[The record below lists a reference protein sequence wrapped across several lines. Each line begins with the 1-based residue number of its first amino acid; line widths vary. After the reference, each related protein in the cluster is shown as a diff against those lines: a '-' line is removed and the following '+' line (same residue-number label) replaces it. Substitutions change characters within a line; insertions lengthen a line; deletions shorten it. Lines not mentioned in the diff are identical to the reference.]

1 MSDQVLAVLVFG
13 VTFLLFVFN
22 RDRALLYVWGG
33 SLVLLALGVIT
44 VRDAWQALN
53 WNVLGIFFGT
63 MILAELFVLS
73 QAPAFLA
80 TKMVNGAGSAA
91 VALLAIVAFAGALSA
106 FIENVAAVFI
116 AAPLAFETAKRVKV
130 SPVPVLIAV
139 ATASNL
145 QGVATMIGDSPSM
158 MLATAANM
166 TFADFFWM
174 QGRPGIFFAVQL
186 GAVAAGAI
194 MYSFFRGAQ
203 GKAAKKAPPKV
214 SSWTPAL
221 FIVLLV
227 FALAA
232 SSFIPDRPDAL
243 PGLITASFGVLALLW
258 NSRRELFAMELTKL
272 DWQTF
277 FLLAGLFVLISGL
290 SVSGVVATVA
300 DYMSA
305 FAGESVLI
313 ALVMI
318 VLVSVAVSAFVDNI
332 PYTIAML
339 PVTQLL
345 AERMGVNPLPLL
357 FALVL
362 STSLGGNITPIGA
375 SANVVAVGM
384 LKRHGYKV
392 SFLEFFRIGFPVT
405 VAAVT
410 LGVLFIWFVWM

>member
-1 MSDQVLAVLVFG
+1 MSDQVLAILVFTI
-13 VTFLLFVFN
+13 TFLLFILN

-33 SLVLLALGVIT
+33 SIVLLALGVISA
-44 VRDAWQALN
+44 RDAWQAIN
-53 WNVLGIFFGT
+53 WNVLGIFLGT

-80 TKMVNGAGSAA
+80 TKMINAAGSAPA
-91 VALLAIVAFAGALSA
+91 ALLAIIGFAGALSA
-106 FIENVAAVFI
+106 FIENVAVVFI
-116 AAPLAFETAKRVKV
+116 AAPLALETAKWVKV

-158 MLATAANM
+158 MLATAAHM

-186 GAVAAGAI
+186 GAIAAGAI
-194 MYSFFRGAQ
+194 MFYFFRGAE
-203 GKAAKKAPPKV
+203 GRAERRTPPDV
-214 SSWTPAL
+214 TSWTPTL
-221 FIVLLV
+221 LIVLLV
-227 FALAA
+227 LVLAA
-232 SSFIPDRPDAL
+232 SSFVPDRPDAL

-258 NSRRELFAMELTKL
+258 NSRKELFTMELTKL

-290 SVSGVVATVA
+290 SVSGVVANVA
-300 DYMSA
+300 DYMSTLAGHSLLTA
-305 FAGESVLI
+305 FVLI
-313 ALVMI
+313 
-318 VLVSVAVSAFVDNI
+318 VLASVAVSAFVDNI

-339 PVTQLL
+339 PVTQLM

-375 SANVVAVGM
+375 SANVVAVG
-384 LKRHGYKV
+384 LLRRQGYKV

-405 VAAVT
+405 VTAVT
-410 LGVLFIWFVWM
+410 LGTLFIWFVWM

>member
-1 MSDQVLAVLVFG
+1 MNDQVLAVIVFA
-13 VTFLLFVFN
+13 VTFLLFVVN

-33 SLVLLALGVIT
+33 SVVLLLLGVIT
-44 VRDAWQALN
+44 ARDAWQAIN

-73 QAPAFLA
+73 QAPAYLA
-80 TKMVNGAGSAA
+80 TKMVNRAGSAP
-91 VALLAIVAFAGALSA
+91 VALLTIVAFAGFLSA

-116 AAPLAFETAKRVKV
+116 SAPLALETAKRVKV

-139 ATASNL
+139 AIASNL

-158 MLATAANM
+158 MLATAARM

-174 QGRPGIFFAVQL
+174 HGRPGIFFAVQL
-186 GAVAAGAI
+186 GAIAAGAI
-194 MYSFFRGAQ
+194 TYLFFRSAEGRV
-203 GKAAKKAPPKV
+203 GKRAVPKV

-227 FALAA
+227 LTLAA
-232 SSFIPDRPDAL
+232 SSFIPERPDAL

-258 NSRRELFAMELTKL
+258 NSRSELFAMELTKL

-277 FLLAGLFVLISGL
+277 FLLAGLFVLISSL
-290 SVSGVVATVA
+290 TVSGAVDTIAG
-300 DYMSA
+300 YMST
-305 FAGESVLI
+305 FAGQSVLT
-313 ALVMI
+313 AFVMI
-318 VLVSVAVSAFVDNI
+318 VVVSVAVSAFIDNI

-339 PVTQLL
+339 PVTQML
-345 AERMGVNPLPLL
+345 AAQMGVSPLPFL

-384 LKRHGYKV
+384 LRRQGYKV
-392 SFLEFFRIGFPVT
+392 SFLDFFKLGFPFT
-405 VAAVT
+405 IAAVT
-410 LGVLFIWFVWM
+410 VGVIFIWFVWV

>member
-1 MSDQVLAVLVFG
+1 LSDQLVAILVFA
-13 VTFLLFVFN
+13 VTFLLFILN

-44 VRDAWQALN
+44 ARDAWQAIN

-80 TKMVNGAGSAA
+80 TKMVNAAGSAP
-91 VALLAIVAFAGALSA
+91 VALLAIVAFAGGLSA
-106 FIENVAAVFI
+106 FIENVAALFI

-158 MLATAANM
+158 MLATAARM

-186 GAVAAGAI
+186 GAIAVGAI
-194 MYSFFRGAQ
+194 MFLFFRGAK
-203 GKAAKKAPPKV
+203 GRVAKRTPPKV
-214 SSWTPAL
+214 TSWTPAL

-232 SSFIPDRPDAL
+232 SSFIPNRPDAL
-243 PGLITASFGVLALLW
+243 PGLITASFGVVALLW
-258 NSRRELFAMELTKL
+258 NTRRELFTMELTKL

-300 DYMSA
+300 DYMGA
-305 FAGESVLI
+305 FAGESVLT
-313 ALVMI
+313 AFVLI

-339 PVTQLL
+339 PVVGLL

-384 LKRHGYKV
+384 LRRQGYTV
-392 SFLEFFRIGFPVT
+392 SFFEFFRIGLPVT

-410 LGVLFIWFVWM
+410 IGTLFIWFVWM

>member
-1 MSDQVLAVLVFG
+1 MNDQVLAVLVFA
-13 VTFLLFVFN
+13 VTFLLFILN

-44 VRDAWQALN
+44 ARDAWQALN

-80 TKMVNGAGSAA
+80 TKMVNAAGSAP

-116 AAPLAFETAKRVKV
+116 AAPLALETAKRVKV

-139 ATASNL
+139 ATVSNL

-158 MLATAANM
+158 MLATAARM

-186 GAVAAGAI
+186 GAIAAGAI
-194 MYSFFRGAQ
+194 MYLFFRGAQ
-203 GKAAKKAPPKV
+203 GRAGKKAAPKV

-227 FALAA
+227 LTLAA

-258 NSRRELFAMELTKL
+258 NSRRELFTMELTKL

-305 FAGESVLI
+305 FAGESILT
-313 ALVMI
+313 AFVMI
-318 VLVSVAVSAFVDNI
+318 VVVSVAVSAFVDNI

-392 SFLEFFRIGFPVT
+392 SLLEFFRIGFPVT

-410 LGVLFIWFVWM
+410 LGTLFIWFVWM

>member
-203 GKAAKKAPPKV
+203 GKAGMKAPPKV
-214 SSWTPAL
+214 TSWTPAL

-345 AERMGVNPLPLL
+345 AERMGVSPLPLL

>member
-1 MSDQVLAVLVFG
+1 MNDQVLAVLVFA
-13 VTFLLFVFN
+13 VTFFLFILN
-22 RDRALLYVWGG
+22 RDRGLLYVWVG
-33 SLVLLALGVIT
+33 SLVLLVLGVIT
-44 VRDAWQALN
+44 ARDAWQALN

-80 TKMVNGAGSAA
+80 TKMVNAAGSAP
-91 VALLAIVAFAGALSA
+91 VALLAIVAFAGALSS

-158 MLATAANM
+158 MLATAAHM

-186 GAVAAGAI
+186 GAIAVGGI
-194 MYSFFRGAQ
+194 LYLFFRDAQ
-203 GKAAKKAPPKV
+203 GRAGKRPAPKV
-214 SSWTPAL
+214 FSWTPSL
-221 FIVLLV
+221 LIVLLV
-227 FALAA
+227 LTLAA

-258 NSRRELFAMELTKL
+258 NSRRELFTMELTKL

-305 FAGESVLI
+305 FAGESVLT
-313 ALVMI
+313 AFVMI
-318 VLVSVAVSAFVDNI
+318 VLVSVAVSAIVDNI

-384 LKRHGYKV
+384 LKRQGYSV
-392 SFLEFFRIGFPVT
+392 SFFEFFRIGFPVT
-405 VAAVT
+405 VTAVT
-410 LGVLFIWFVWM
+410 LGALFIWFVWM

>member
-1 MSDQVLAVLVFG
+1 LNDQVLAVLVFA
-13 VTFLLFVFN
+13 VTFLLFILN

-44 VRDAWQALN
+44 AHDAWQAIN

-80 TKMVNGAGSAA
+80 TKMVNVAGSAP

-158 MLATAANM
+158 MLATAAHM

-186 GAVAAGAI
+186 GAIAAGAI

-203 GKAAKKAPPKV
+203 GRAGKRAAPRV

-221 FIVLLV
+221 LIVLLV
-227 FALAA
+227 LTLAA
-232 SSFIPDRPDAL
+232 SSFIPDRPAAL

-258 NSRRELFAMELTKL
+258 NSCRELFTMELTKL

-300 DYMSA
+300 DYMSV
-305 FAGESVLI
+305 FAGESVLT
-313 ALVMI
+313 AFVMI

-345 AERMGVNPLPLL
+345 AERMGVNPHPLL

-384 LKRHGYKV
+384 LKRHGYQV
-392 SFLEFFRIGFPVT
+392 PFLEFFRIGLPVT

-410 LGVLFIWFVWM
+410 IGTLFIWFVWM

>member
-1 MSDQVLAVLVFG
+1 LSDQLVAILVFA
-13 VTFLLFVFN
+13 VTFLLFILN
-22 RDRALLYVWGG
+22 RDRALFYVWGG

-44 VRDAWQALN
+44 AHDAWQAIN

-73 QAPAFLA
+73 QAPAYLA
-80 TKMVNGAGSAA
+80 AKMVNAAGSAA
-91 VALLAIVAFAGALSA
+91 VALLAIVAFAGVLSA
-106 FIENVAAVFI
+106 FIENVATVFI

-139 ATASNL
+139 AIASNL

-158 MLATAANM
+158 LLATAARM

-186 GAVAAGAI
+186 GAIAAGAI
-194 MYSFFRGAQ
+194 MFLFFRGAEGRV
-203 GKAAKKAPPKV
+203 GKKTPPKV
-214 SSWTPAL
+214 TSWTPAL
-221 FIVLLV
+221 LIVLLV
-227 FALAA
+227 LTLAA
-232 SSFIPDRPDAL
+232 SSFIPERPDAL
-243 PGLITASFGVLALLW
+243 PGLITASFGVVALLW

-305 FAGESVLI
+305 FAGHSVLT
-313 ALVMI
+313 AFVLI

-339 PVTQLL
+339 PVVGLL
-345 AERMGVNPLPLL
+345 AERMGVSPLPLL

-392 SFLEFFRIGFPVT
+392 SFFEFFRIGFPVT

-410 LGVLFIWFVWM
+410 LGTLFIWFVWM

>member
-1 MSDQVLAVLVFG
+1 LNDQVLAILVFT
-13 VTFLLFVFN
+13 VAFLLFILN

-44 VRDAWQALN
+44 VRDAWQAIN

-80 TKMVNGAGSAA
+80 TKMVNAAGSAPI
-91 VALLAIVAFAGALSA
+91 ALLAIVAFAGALSA

-158 MLATAANM
+158 MLATAARM

-186 GAVAAGAI
+186 GAVAAGAVV
-194 MYSFFRGAQ
+194 YLFFRGAQ
-203 GKAAKKAPPKV
+203 GKAGKKTPPEV

-227 FALAA
+227 MALAA
-232 SSFIPDRPDAL
+232 SSFIPNRPDAL

-258 NSRRELFAMELTKL
+258 NSRKELFAMELTKL

-290 SVSGVVATVA
+290 SISGVVATVA
-300 DYMSA
+300 DYMGS
-305 FAGESVLI
+305 FAGQSVLK
-313 ALVMI
+313 AFVLI

-332 PYTIAML
+332 PYTMAML
-339 PVTQLL
+339 PVVQLL

-392 SFLEFFRIGFPVT
+392 SFLEFFRIGLPVT
-405 VAAVT
+405 VVAVT
-410 LGVLFIWFVWM
+410 LGALFIWFVWM

>member
-1 MSDQVLAVLVFG
+1 MNDQVLAVLVFA
-13 VTFLLFVFN
+13 VTFLLFIFN

-33 SLVLLALGVIT
+33 SLVLLVFGVIT
-44 VRDAWQALN
+44 AHDAWQAIN

-80 TKMVNGAGSAA
+80 TKMVNAAGSAPL
-91 VALLAIVAFAGALSA
+91 ALLAIVAFAGALSA

-116 AAPLAFETAKRVKV
+116 SAPLAFETAKRVKV

-158 MLATAANM
+158 ILATAAHM
-166 TFADFFWM
+166 TFTDFFWM

-186 GAVAAGAI
+186 GAIAAGAI

-203 GKAAKKAPPKV
+203 GRAGKRDAPRV

-221 FIVLLV
+221 LIVLLV
-227 FALAA
+227 LTLAA
-232 SSFIPDRPDAL
+232 ASFIPDRPDAL

-258 NSRRELFAMELTKL
+258 NSRRELFTMELTKL

-300 DYMSA
+300 DSMSV
-305 FAGESVLI
+305 FAGESVLT
-313 ALVMI
+313 AFVMI

-384 LKRHGYKV
+384 LKRHGYRV

-410 LGVLFIWFVWM
+410 IGTLFIWFVWM

>member
-1 MSDQVLAVLVFG
+1 MHDQVLAIVVFA
-13 VTFLLFVFN
+13 VTFLLFILN
-22 RDRALLYVWGG
+22 RERALLYVWGG

-44 VRDAWQALN
+44 ARDAWQAIN

-80 TKMVNGAGSAA
+80 TKMVNAAGSAP
-91 VALLAIVAFAGALSA
+91 VALLAIVAFAGGLSA

-139 ATASNL
+139 ATAANL

-158 MLATAANM
+158 MLATAARM

-186 GAVAAGAI
+186 GAIAVGAI
-194 MYSFFRGAQ
+194 MFMFFRGAE
-203 GKAAKKAPPKV
+203 GRVAKRTPPKV
-214 SSWTPAL
+214 TSWTPAL

-227 FALAA
+227 FVLAA
-232 SSFIPDRPDAL
+232 SSFIPNRPDAM

-258 NSRRELFAMELTKL
+258 NTRRELFTMELTKL

-305 FAGESVLI
+305 FAGESVLT
-313 ALVMI
+313 AFVLI

-339 PVTQLL
+339 PVVELL
-345 AERMGVNPLPLL
+345 AERMGVSPIPLL

-384 LKRHGYKV
+384 LRRQGHTV
-392 SFLEFFRIGFPVT
+392 SFFEFFRIGLPVT
-405 VAAVT
+405 VTAVT
-410 LGVLFIWFVWM
+410 IGTLFIWFVWM

>member
-1 MSDQVLAVLVFG
+1 MNDQVLAILVFT
-13 VTFLLFVFN
+13 VAFLLFILN

-44 VRDAWQALN
+44 VRDAWQAIN

-80 TKMVNGAGSAA
+80 TKMVNAAGSAPI
-91 VALLAIVAFAGALSA
+91 ALLAIVAFAGALSA

-158 MLATAANM
+158 MLATAARM

-186 GAVAAGAI
+186 GAVAAGAVV
-194 MYSFFRGAQ
+194 YLFFRGAQ
-203 GKAAKKAPPKV
+203 GKAGKKTPPEV

-227 FALAA
+227 MALAA
-232 SSFIPDRPDAL
+232 SSFIPNRPDAL

-258 NSRRELFAMELTKL
+258 NSRKELFAMELTKL

-290 SVSGVVATVA
+290 SISGVVATVA
-300 DYMSA
+300 DYMGS
-305 FAGESVLI
+305 FAGQSVLK
-313 ALVMI
+313 AFVLI

-332 PYTIAML
+332 PYTMAML
-339 PVTQLL
+339 PVVQLL

-392 SFLEFFRIGFPVT
+392 SFLEFFRIGLPVT
-405 VAAVT
+405 VVAVT
-410 LGVLFIWFVWM
+410 LGALFIWFVWM